1 MAGRPRPA
9 GAMPTPPRR
18 RRAVAVDGKTLRGAR
33 HAPAGCQVHLL
44 AAMDHTTRAVL
55 AQRQV
60 DGAPGEVPGFQPLL
74 AASTSPQ
81 RWSPPTRS
89 TPTPTPPSSSF
100 PASRR
105 TTCSPS
111 RPTSPPCWTAAPT
124 CLAPRPRAG
133 PHPRPRPRPHRAAHP
148 QGGLGPSIRVP
159 ARRPGHPQDPRPAR
173 QRPAVAHRDRLR
185 DQQPHLRPAQPCP
198 ARRPPAGHWAIENGL
213 HYARDVTFAEDASR
227 SARTPSRGPWPAC
240 AASPSA
246 SCGGTSQY
254 RRRAAAQRPRRHQ
267 SPAPARHHKPVKP
280 TLRHHAGP

>member
-1 MAGRPRPA
+1 
-9 GAMPTPPRR
+9 
-18 RRAVAVDGKTLRGAR
+18 
-33 HAPAGCQVHLL
+33 
-44 AAMDHTTRAVL
+44 MDHTTRAVL

-100 PASRR
+100 QQAGALPVHRQGQPAH
-105 TTCSPS
+105 P
-111 RPTSPPCWTAAPT
+111 
-124 CLAPRPRAG
+124 AG
-133 PHPRPRPRPHRAAHP
+133 P
-148 QGGLGPSIRVP
+148 L
-159 ARRPGHPQDPRPAR
+159 
-173 QRPAVAHRDRLR
+173 
-185 DQQPHLRPAQPCP
+185 
-198 ARRPPAGHWAIENGL
+198 RPPAWHHVPELDRTRDRGHGRIELRTLKAVSVPQFGFPHAAQVTRKTRDLHASARRWHTVTVYAISSLTFAQASPARLADLQRGHWAIENGL

-280 TLRHHAGP
+280 TRRHHAGP